1 MDIAHVAVLRQRVS
15 QGKAT
20 AKDLRNLSNAY
31 LADNDLVNAYP
42 YLDSLARLQADSPQ
56 SSIAAGLVALTLAR
70 EDEAEKHFE
79 RAVEVAPEDYDANHN
94 LGLLSLLRGNL
105 DKAREVFE
113 RLSRLFPDRATIYH
127 DLAVVWGRIGNSNQV
142 LSALEK
148 ALELDPGYEQA
159 RLQAESYAAQL
170 GVIGGAPGQ
179 SNDAGGSDRIER
191 PGPQER
197 RRWLKL
203 IGRSDATGQAPGAQG
218 QMAIR
223 HAAEPHKLV
232 GKKLLFVASQ
242 RSFLTDI
249 INLLSRD
256 NQVEVYE
263 GTKVDEMMALMR
275 GADVA
280 WFEWCDNYLIEATRL
295 PKMCPIVCRLHSYEA
310 FTDMPLKVDWSKV
323 DHLVFVNESVQTLFK
338 AQVSEA
344 PPMSVISNG
353 VDLARFRIP
362 KGKRYGKKIAS
373 IGYINYK
380 KNPALLL
387 YCFKKIHE
395 YDSEYTLHIAGKHQD
410 ARIALYFE
418 HFLRRNP
425 LPVEFEGWVQD
436 IPSWLADKSY
446 VISTSLFE
454 SFHYSIAEGMA
465 SGVMPLIHNWY
476 GADGLYP
483 NEYLFE
489 DPDDCL
495 ELLKRLEKEDK
506 RQLAHRNRRFIG
518 QRYDVY
524 QKTEDIAR
532 LMASVVEAGAVAPS
546 AKRGS

>member
-20 AKDLRNLSNAY
+20 ADDLRNLSNAY
-31 LADNDLVNAYP
+31 LADNDLANAYP
-42 YLDSLARLQADSPQ
+42 YLDILARLQADSPQ

-70 EDEAEKHFE
+70 EDEAEKHFV

-127 DLAVVWGRIGNSNQV
+127 DLAVVWGRIGNPNQV

-179 SNDAGGSDRIER
+179 RKDAGGSDRVER
-191 PGPQER
+191 PGPNER

-203 IGRSDATGQAPGAQG
+203 TGRNDATGQVSGAQG
-218 QMAIR
+218 QVTVRQAT
-223 HAAEPHKLV
+223 EPNRLV
-232 GKKLLFVASQ
+232 GRKLLFVASQ
-242 RSFLTDI
+242 KSFLTDI
-249 INLLSRD
+249 INELSRD
-256 NQVEVYE
+256 NQVEVYG

-295 PKMCPIVCRLHSYEA
+295 PKMCPIICRLHSYEA
-310 FTDMPLKVDWSKV
+310 FTDMPRKVDWSKV

-344 PPMSVISNG
+344 PPMSVIHNG

-362 KGKRYGKKIAS
+362 KRKQYGKKIAS

-395 YDSEYTLHIAGKHQD
+395 YDPEYTLHIAGKHQD
-410 ARIALYFE
+410 SRIALYFE
-418 HFLRRNP
+418 HFLRCNP

-489 DPDDCL
+489 DPDGCL
-495 ELLKRLEKEDK
+495 ELLRRLEQEDK
-506 RQLAHRNRRFIG
+506 RQLAHCNRRFIG